1 MRDRMAGWDV
11 RTAGT
16 NAGPHLRLYVSEEL
30 HYCHQQ
36 AAELLGMGREA
47 LRLVPTDEA
56 YRMRLN
62 ALQEMIAADRATGDK
77 PIGVIASAGTIGTG
91 AVARWWRVGFVSLP
105 MGATSSKGEASR
117 AFSTP

>member
-36 AAELLGMGREA
+36 AAELLGIGREA
-47 LRLVPTDEA
+47 LRLVPTD
-56 YRMRLN
+56 
-62 ALQEMIAADRATGDK
+62 
-77 PIGVIASAGTIGTG
+77 
-91 AVARWWRVGFVSLP
+91 
-105 MGATSSKGEASR
+105 
-117 AFSTP
+117 